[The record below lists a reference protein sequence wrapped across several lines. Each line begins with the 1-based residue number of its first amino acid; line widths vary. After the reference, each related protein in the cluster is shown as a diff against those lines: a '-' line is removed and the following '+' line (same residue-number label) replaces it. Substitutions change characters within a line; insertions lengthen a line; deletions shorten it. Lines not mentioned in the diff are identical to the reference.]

1 EQGAPQY
8 ASISAADEL
17 SIAFDKYYSSTNRP
31 SANQQNPKDV
41 IENMY
46 AIIEPTI
53 EAYEALID
61 ADYKLSNEEQ
71 THYDKLRSLQDRYLQ
86 YRYDLN
92 GLKETY
98 QALSIEQ
105 QKNILLNKLT
115 AQGLSDIQANA
126 VLDSV
131 SESDYTSLWEKGFS
145 FTPPQMTDYDTA
157 EEYGKAYANAWL
169 NGVKNGVDDPNKTDI
184 SFTDQLSKIQS
195 LSKGLEQLDKIYV
208 DVWDGQTEDGQTFDW
223 SSILNND
230 EFEKTFGDFKEEYN
244 ELIKTIANSPNDVDA
259 CQESFNKL
267 ATAYVYGREELKNVT
282 EETKSATVAMLQQ
295 VGVSNALEVVEAQL
309 AINTANAADAQATL
323 NQMKAQGIDTSVD
336 LENATAVELLTLCQ
350 EGEQAGINTSAL
362 YNYVMQKIQANK
374 ITISTSGD
382 VKALMNLCKG
392 LGVASKALGKYES
405 IKARF
410 DSLKGKTDS
419 ESIRTRQALGYQMS
433 QLVQEMNDSVSDLA
447 NLSVQ
452 TPVNFT
458 GGEATKKVQEQ
469 ASKDAEKSAETFDW
483 IERAITNVQKKVER
497 LGKVVSST
505 FKTWSTRNNA
515 LVQEMNAVAESINVQ
530 ANAYNA
536 YMAQANSVGLSDY
549 YKGLVQSGAYNI
561 EEVADDTL
569 KEQIQKYQEFY
580 DKAIECSDAIDDL
593 RANMAELAKQK
604 FDNISS
610 EFDARLNAIE
620 HRTNMLNKSM
630 ELNETKGY
638 ITATTY
644 YEELVKIEQNNINE
658 FIKEREALTKAMNEA
673 ISNGTIQVYSEDW
686 YEMQKSI
693 MDVDESIQDAT
704 NSIAEFQDKIRET
717 KWELFDRIQ
726 DTISQLQSESDFI
739 IDLMSNGK
747 LFEDNGNWT
756 NQATATG
763 GLHAVNYN
771 VYMAQSDEYAKEIEN
786 INKELANDPYNTKL
800 LDRRKELLEAQI
812 ENIKAAEQEKQSIK
826 DLYSQG
832 YDNMLSYLQKLIDKR
847 KELLNAEKDLFSYE
861 KQISEQT
868 KNIGSLEKQ
877 LGAMYGDNSEETQAK
892 IQQIKVQL
900 EEARSTLQETEYDKW
915 LSDQQMILDNIYS
928 EAEQWVNER
937 LDNIDSLLQEMIDTT
952 NAKAVEIDETIVT
965 ETEKVGYKL
974 SEDMSRLFTISD
986 GNITNVVT
994 RYGDNFINSFTT
1006 VNSTLLDIKKS
1017 VDKMVKKAE
1026 EQAKAEAERLAKE
1039 EAQRQAQAQQQA
1051 AQQAYTPTPA
1061 PAPTPSSTPAQTT
1074 PSWGSWF
1081 ITGSQYYDRNAK
1093 NTETSIVDRLK
1104 SRSINSA
1111 FSARAGYYTAMGGS
1125 GTYTGSASQ
1134 NTWMIQQMKA
1144 HGYYKG
1150 SKRIKEDELAWTQ
1163 EKGQELIYRS
1173 SDGAMLTPLGQ
1184 GDSVFTNDM
1193 TNTLWSFAKNPDM
1206 FANLVTSTA
1215 LPRVSGSQL
1224 GTVNNDVVLN
1234 IALPNVQN
1242 TTDFIN
1248 ELKTNK
1254 QFEKVIQ
1261 AMTIGNAMGNNSL
1274 NKMRIR

>member
-1 EQGAPQY
+1 
-8 ASISAADEL
+8 
-17 SIAFDKYYSSTNRP
+17 
-31 SANQQNPKDV
+31 
-41 IENMY
+41 
-46 AIIEPTI
+46 
-53 EAYEALID
+53 
-61 ADYKLSNEEQ
+61 
-71 THYDKLRSLQDRYLQ
+71 
-86 YRYDLN
+86 
-92 GLKETY
+92 
-98 QALSIEQ
+98 
-105 QKNILLNKLT
+105 
-115 AQGLSDIQANA
+115 
-126 VLDSV
+126 
-131 SESDYTSLWEKGFS
+131 
-145 FTPPQMTDYDTA
+145 
-157 EEYGKAYANAWL
+157 
-169 NGVKNGVDDPNKTDI
+169 
-184 SFTDQLSKIQS
+184 
-195 LSKGLEQLDKIYV
+195 
-208 DVWDGQTEDGQTFDW
+208 
-223 SSILNND
+223 
-230 EFEKTFGDFKEEYN
+230 
-244 ELIKTIANSPNDVDA
+244 
-259 CQESFNKL
+259 
-267 ATAYVYGREELKNVT
+267 
-282 EETKSATVAMLQQ
+282 
-295 VGVSNALEVVEAQL
+295 
-309 AINTANAADAQATL
+309 
-323 NQMKAQGIDTSVD
+323 
-336 LENATAVELLTLCQ
+336 
-350 EGEQAGINTSAL
+350 
-362 YNYVMQKIQANK
+362 
-374 ITISTSGD
+374 
-382 VKALMNLCKG
+382 
-392 LGVASKALGKYES
+392 
-405 IKARF
+405 
-410 DSLKGKTDS
+410 
-419 ESIRTRQALGYQMS
+419 
-433 QLVQEMNDSVSDLA
+433 
-447 NLSVQ
+447 
-452 TPVNFT
+452 
-458 GGEATKKVQEQ
+458 
-469 ASKDAEKSAETFDW
+469 
-483 IERAITNVQKKVER
+483 
-497 LGKVVSST
+497 
-505 FKTWSTRNNA
+505 
-515 LVQEMNAVAESINVQ
+515 
-530 ANAYNA
+530 
-536 YMAQANSVGLSDY
+536 
-549 YKGLVQSGAYNI
+549 
-561 EEVADDTL
+561 
-569 KEQIQKYQEFY
+569 
-580 DKAIECSDAIDDL
+580 
-593 RANMAELAKQK
+593 
-604 FDNISS
+604 
-610 EFDARLNAIE
+610 
-620 HRTNMLNKSM
+620 
-630 ELNETKGY
+630 
-638 ITATTY
+638 
-644 YEELVKIEQNNINE
+644 
-658 FIKEREALTKAMNEA
+658 
-673 ISNGTIQVYSEDW
+673 
-686 YEMQKSI
+686 
-693 MDVDESIQDAT
+693 
-704 NSIAEFQDKIRET
+704 
-717 KWELFDRIQ
+717 
-726 DTISQLQSESDFI
+726 
-739 IDLMSNGK
+739 
-747 LFEDNGNWT
+747 
-756 NQATATG
+756 
-763 GLHAVNYN
+763 
-771 VYMAQSDEYAKEIEN
+771 
-786 INKELANDPYNTKL
+786 
-800 LDRRKELLEAQI
+800 
-812 ENIKAAEQEKQSIK
+812 
-826 DLYSQG
+826 
-832 YDNMLSYLQKLIDKR
+832 
-847 KELLNAEKDLFSYE
+847 
-861 KQISEQT
+861 
-868 KNIGSLEKQ
+868 
-877 LGAMYGDNSEETQAK
+877 MYGDNSEETQAK

-1006 VNSTLLDIKKS
+1006 VNITLLDIKKS